1 MKIYDFNGKK
11 NIIGE
16 RIRQARK
23 SKKLSQ
29 TDLAAQMQVN
39 GVNIERDCIS
49 RMENG
54 TRFVPDYELPIYAR
68 LLNVTVAWLLGMDDE
83 Q

>member
-68 LLNVTVAWLLGMDDE
+68 LLNVSVAWLLGMDDE
-83 Q
+83 

>member
-16 RIRQARK
+16 RIHQARK

-54 TRFVPDYELPIYAR
+54 TRFVPDYELPIYAQ